1 MGSDHHKKH
10 KKDKKKKKRKHHD
23 SQEEGVKEEVVKAE
37 PQIELPQSNKDEAFV
52 WKKKQEEVG
61 LDQLDEGDRE
71 LFAQMKEKEKKIE
84 LWKVQRRREEREME
98 QAARAEELDRE
109 RLEKEREMFKEW
121 QEQEGQFHLEQAR
134 LRSELRIK
142 NNRANPI
149 DLLAYYIH
157 HANDSTATEIV
168 GEPLSVVQ
176 NLSLQDL
183 EDLQADIKVY
193 KDLDKTKTEQIF
205 WEALEVVCEDQIKQ
219 NKKKIKI
226 EKNRSSINT
235 AVGVDVT
242 KIFTSKTSFQLAEMY
257 KGIRTKLEKGGPIDV
272 SYWENVSQQ
281 AFVEI
286 SKARLREKHEEITK
300 RREFATKSKDA
311 SDGKSSDQLFPID
324 QPETEPATKVEEV
337 EEFVKPAAKPLID
350 EEEKE
355 EKVTKKK
362 KRKKEEA
369 QTMKIVKK
377 DNKDELC
384 MQEYEDL
391 CYTPI
396 RIDTIDMDALVYTDQ
411 KIQREIKEL
420 RVEVN
425 LSRGISTTNSKTDSN
440 RGVDLEEQAQA
451 LMGPAT
457 EDEEL
462 FNADIDIGKQ
472 NYSWADK
479 YKPRKPRFYNRVHTG
494 YEWNKYNQTH
504 YDQDN
509 PPPKI
514 VQGYKFNIFYQDLI
528 DPNLTPEYKLTVCK
542 DEKEFCILKITAGPP
557 YEAIAFKVLNKEW
570 EYSNRYSFKSQYSQG
585 IFQLWFQFKKYR
597 YRR

>member
-1 MGSDHHKKH
+1 MGSDHQKKH
-10 KKDKKKKKRKHHD
+10 KKDKKKKKKRKHHD
-23 SQEEGVKEEVVKAE
+23 SQGEDGEETVISE
-37 PQIELPQSNKDEAFV
+37 PKIALPQSNKDDAFV
-52 WKKKQEEVG
+52 WKKKQEETG
-61 LDQLDEGDRE
+61 LDKLNEGDRE
-71 LFAQMKEKEKKIE
+71 LFAQLKEKEKKIE
-84 LWKVQRRREEREME
+84 LWKVQRRREERELE
-98 QAARAEELDRE
+98 QAARAEELDRV

-121 QEQEGQFHLEQAR
+121 QDQEGKFHLEQAR

-157 HANDSTATEIV
+157 HANDSTGDEII

-176 NLSLQDL
+176 NISLQDL

-193 KDLDKTKTEQIF
+193 KDLDKKETEQTF
-205 WEALEVVCEDQIKQ
+205 WGDLEVVCEEQIKQ

-235 AVGVDVT
+235 AVGVDVQ
-242 KIFTSKTSFQLAEMY
+242 KIFAGKTSSQLSEMY
-257 KGIRTKLEKGGPIDV
+257 KGIQAKLKKGGPIDV

-300 RREFATKSKDA
+300 RREFATKTKSA
-311 SDGKSSDQLFPID
+311 SEGKSANQLFPIEQD
-324 QPETEPATKVEEV
+324 ESSAPQKKEDFTKPVAGEEQSV
-337 EEFVKPAAKPLID
+337 
-350 EEEKE
+350 
-355 EKVTKKK
+355 KKK
-362 KRKKEEA
+362 KRKKEEV

-396 RIDTIDMDALVYTDQ
+396 RVDTIEMDALVYTDQ
-411 KIQREIKEL
+411 KLQKEIREL
-420 RVEVN
+420 RSQVI
-425 LSRGISTTNSKTDSN
+425 LSKGSSTSNGRTESARGL
-440 RGVDLEEQAQA
+440 DLEEQAHA
-451 LMGPAT
+451 LMGPAS

-462 FNADIDIGKQ
+462 FNADLDIGKQ
-472 NYSWADK
+472 NYSWSDK

-528 DPNLTPEYKLTVCK
+528 DPNLTPQYKLTVCK

-557 YEAIAFKVLNKEW
+557 YEDIAFKVLNKEW
-570 EYSNRYSFKSQYSQG
+570 EYSNRYSFKSQFSQG

>member
-1 MGSDHHKKH
+1 MGSDHQKKH
-10 KKDKKKKKRKHHD
+10 KKDKKKKKKRKHHD
-23 SQEEGVKEEVVKAE
+23 SQGEDGEETVISE
-37 PQIELPQSNKDEAFV
+37 PKIALPQSNKDDAFV
-52 WKKKQEEVG
+52 WKKKQEETG
-61 LDQLDEGDRE
+61 LDKLNEGDRE
-71 LFAQMKEKEKKIE
+71 LFAQLKEKEKKIE
-84 LWKVQRRREEREME
+84 LWKVQRRREERELE
-98 QAARAEELDRE
+98 QAARAEELDRV

-121 QEQEGQFHLEQAR
+121 QDQEG
-134 LRSELRIK
+134 K
-142 NNRANPI
+142 NI
-149 DLLAYYIH
+149 
-157 HANDSTATEIV
+157 
-168 GEPLSVVQ
+168 
-176 NLSLQDL
+176 SLQDL

-193 KDLDKTKTEQIF
+193 KDLDKKETEQTF
-205 WEALEVVCEDQIKQ
+205 WGDLEVVCEEQIKQ

-235 AVGVDVT
+235 AVGVDVQ
-242 KIFTSKTSFQLAEMY
+242 KIFAGKTSSQLSEMY
-257 KGIRTKLEKGGPIDV
+257 KGIQAKLKKGGPIDV

-300 RREFATKSKDA
+300 RREFATKTKSA
-311 SDGKSSDQLFPID
+311 SEGKSANQLFPIEQD
-324 QPETEPATKVEEV
+324 ESSAPQKKEDFTKPVAGEEQSV
-337 EEFVKPAAKPLID
+337 
-350 EEEKE
+350 
-355 EKVTKKK
+355 KKK
-362 KRKKEEA
+362 KRKKEEV

-396 RIDTIDMDALVYTDQ
+396 RVDTIEMDALVYTDQ
-411 KIQREIKEL
+411 KLQKEIREL
-420 RVEVN
+420 RSQVI
-425 LSRGISTTNSKTDSN
+425 LSKGSSTSNGRTESARGL
-440 RGVDLEEQAQA
+440 DLEEQAHA
-451 LMGPAT
+451 LMGPAS

-462 FNADIDIGKQ
+462 FNADLDIGKQ
-472 NYSWADK
+472 NYSWSDK

-528 DPNLTPEYKLTVCK
+528 DPNLTPQYKLTVCK

-557 YEAIAFKVLNKEW
+557 YEDIAFKVLNKEW
-570 EYSNRYSFKSQYSQG
+570 EYSNRYSFKSQFSQG

>member
-1 MGSDHHKKH
+1 MGSDHQKKH
-10 KKDKKKKKRKHHD
+10 KKDKKKKKKRKHHD
-23 SQEEGVKEEVVKAE
+23 SQGEDGEETVISE
-37 PQIELPQSNKDEAFV
+37 PKIALPQSNKDDAFV
-52 WKKKQEEVG
+52 WKKKQEETG
-61 LDQLDEGDRE
+61 LDKLNEGDRE
-71 LFAQMKEKEKKIE
+71 LFAQLKEKEKKIE
-84 LWKVQRRREEREME
+84 LWKVQRRREERELE
-98 QAARAEELDRE
+98 QAARAEELDRV

-121 QEQEGQFHLEQAR
+121 QDQEGKFHLEQAR
-134 LRSELRIK
+134 LRSELRIE

-157 HANDSTATEIV
+157 HANDSTGDEII

-176 NLSLQDL
+176 NISLQDL

-193 KDLDKTKTEQIF
+193 KDLDKKETEQTF
-205 WEALEVVCEDQIKQ
+205 WGDLEVVCEEQIKQ

-235 AVGVDVT
+235 AVGVDVQ
-242 KIFTSKTSFQLAEMY
+242 KIFAGKTSSQLSEMY
-257 KGIRTKLEKGGPIDV
+257 KGIQAKLKKGGPIDV

-300 RREFATKSKDA
+300 RREFATKTKSA
-311 SDGKSSDQLFPID
+311 S
-324 QPETEPATKVEEV
+324 V
-337 EEFVKPAAKPLID
+337 
-350 EEEKE
+350 
-355 EKVTKKK
+355 
-362 KRKKEEA
+362 
-369 QTMKIVKK
+369 
-377 DNKDELC
+377 
-384 MQEYEDL
+384 Y
-391 CYTPI
+391 
-396 RIDTIDMDALVYTDQ
+396 ALVYTDQ
-411 KIQREIKEL
+411 KLQKEIREL
-420 RVEVN
+420 RSQVI
-425 LSRGISTTNSKTDSN
+425 LSKGSSTSNGRTESARGL
-440 RGVDLEEQAQA
+440 DLEEQAHA

-462 FNADIDIGKQ
+462 FNADLDIGKQ
-472 NYSWADK
+472 NYSWSDK

-528 DPNLTPEYKLTVCK
+528 DPNLTPQYKLTVCK

-557 YEAIAFKVLNKEW
+557 YEDIAFKVLNKEW
-570 EYSNRYSFKSQYSQG
+570 EYSNRYSFKSQFSQG